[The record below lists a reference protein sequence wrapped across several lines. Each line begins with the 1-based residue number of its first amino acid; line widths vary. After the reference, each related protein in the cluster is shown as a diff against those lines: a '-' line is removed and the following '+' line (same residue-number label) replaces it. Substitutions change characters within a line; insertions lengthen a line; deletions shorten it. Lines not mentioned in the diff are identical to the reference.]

1 MKNISTSNSTD
12 DDSGNS
18 AAHYDR
24 FFGPLYFEPFAVE
37 VAKRIDP
44 TSIGIALEI
53 GAGTGRVTRHIRER
67 IPASAKL
74 IASDINQDMME
85 EAKKNLSHLDIEWR
99 TIDAQELPFND
110 NSIDLIVCCFAYMFV
125 PDKAKGFS
133 EAYRVLKPGGVLL
146 FTTWDRLEKNV
157 PSYIARMIAEEYL
170 KEPLPESNNLAT
182 SMSEESAI
190 SPLLQNA
197 RFTNISIEKVELL
210 SASPT
215 ARDAAYGLVKGGSFY
230 NVIKKRNSAWID
242 EMINKVEKE
251 LAEKYGAAPMKAP
264 ISAVICQALK

>member
-1 MKNISTSNSTD
+1 MKDISTSNSTD

-125 PDKAKGFS
+125 PDKAKGLS

-230 NVIKKRNSAWID
+230 NVIKNRNSAWID

-264 ISAVICQALK
+264 ISALICQALK